1 MGEHVVVRQNYQ
13 FETEI
18 LAADPH
24 TPESDQL
31 ESVAHV
37 FQLTPY
43 GMLLAGLGACT
54 AVVLN
59 TYAEY
64 HGVGLEQVEL
74 RLTYDRVFDDD
85 CETCLEVEQYRES
98 ISEEI
103 VLIGDLSPDER
114 RKLLAI
120 SKQCPIHKMLRDGIP
135 VKSLLAGEGVE
146 PKDE

>member
-64 HGVGLEQVEL
+64 HGVGLEQVEPGNPAV
-74 RLTYDRVFDDD
+74 D
-85 CETCLEVEQYRES
+85 
-98 ISEEI
+98 
-103 VLIGDLSPDER
+103 GDLEGDGGGVVGRGQDE
-114 RKLLAI
+114 A
-120 SKQCPIHKMLRDGIP
+120 QDGP
-135 VKSLLAGEGVE
+135 ALEGDAGGLGVALGDGVGDDGAHSLT
-146 PKDE
+146 